1 MPIAETIGDAF
12 GGRFVEKG
20 LQKLGDINGQRKD
33 IQLGIEIHEWLQNT
47 YGDELFYND
56 FDAFLSSNHTVE
68 NLIVQL
74 RDPAPQQAQGREEFA
89 KKATS
94 SFVER
99 YQKQQAHKGQIEDIF
114 THIFDRAYSGIF
126 EFAPYSETGTLFSAL
141 QVGKADD
148 SALIRDMHTMIKEM
162 YGSRNVAQLPI
173 TSEPAEQDFTGIA
186 KEFQAEIEQIVS
198 ELQSKNR
205 FQDALDRY
213 MDLSLRIADTDI
225 RGEARNKLLCN
236 LRCNI
241 ALCHSNLNDL
251 QAALKALEVV
261 PAAIAE
267 SDATYNYVKAAILVQ
282 HHCSERYAD
291 ALNYTEVALRL
302 KPDHHRAF
310 FLYQQLRALLNKDTK
325 QNILNEI
332 ETHFAKISDPTVK
345 DALTDNYYA
354 FRGLVC
360 IAFDD
365 PDGVYENYT
374 LAKEHGY
381 DELIAQFNMLCALYG
396 QAVRK
401 APRGQRLLHPEL
413 DYKKLYDVWEGLKSL
428 LQNKRLE
435 EKSFQDLKYQAVRL
449 YAGTSCALMGT
460 HDLKPVDSYLPL
472 FTEDYETTRL
482 LIMGSE
488 ECLTSE
494 ITDHLHEDDRFVLHV
509 RQLLHEQGPGT
520 CKAEIEAYLACHGQ
534 VVEPSVVDTLLQLCI
549 MTEDVESY
557 RTYRELGNDGAF
569 AGGVLDALDA
579 CACEIEGNV
588 EKAKAMFDAVA
599 QAHTDYPILENT
611 FRFYK
616 RNGYITE
623 GEAVLFKLQ
632 SLQSEKKIYIKDIDT
647 FCREGIHFLV
657 SNKRPSAEDFLKNA
671 DIPEISPETYTSM
684 KAFVYNATN
693 DAARLH
699 DVLPYPDHT
708 EFQNGFDRAICLR
721 LMLRYDEGLQ
731 LSLELA
737 ERPQGIDKEEF
748 VKLYW
753 LISDFYLLK
762 KDMKESYE
770 WAVKAHE
777 LMKDRP
783 HDQSHQAWLGRAMR
797 CGHFEALK
805 PVIEYQQAYPAA
817 VDYIKTFSVSPEEE
831 DVGAKLLRELEKAA
845 PNASTYGERERE
857 FAKNYRELPAFI
869 HLVIQHYDGNW
880 LSVLEFARK
889 NKLRLGNGNTER
901 RKAEELWLGEDIVVD
916 AETLAIMAFCKCL
929 SALELIKRI
938 HISYGSISV
947 LQKMYLSNTDGCTAL
962 NELMDWINMNESI
975 ILEADGINN
984 PNEIL
989 TKALPPDFFAGCNVA
1004 TRLDVPFLCADAL
1017 MPLLQEA
1024 EVPLISEDIRFI
1036 TIPSLC
1042 NAFRR
1047 SKPGAADKMLY
1058 ELLKVGA
1065 FISFSADTI
1074 LEQVRG
1080 CGYKVEQEVL
1090 QPFLICKSEYDMGS
1104 FARVYL
1110 EAITKLKTEHEQAA
1124 VELSQLILH
1133 DAERIWR
1140 RGTYYRESAL
1150 RFEDERAEFRANHI
1164 AYYISEIAKGI
1175 KRIWKETIPA
1185 LKETCDSLWR
1195 EKVAWLKERE
1205 AIG

>member
-20 LQKLGDINGQRKD
+20 LQKLGDINGQHKD
-33 IQLGIEIHEWLQNT
+33 IQLGVEIHEWLQNT

-74 RDPAPQQAQGREEFA
+74 RDPAPQQAPGREEFA
-89 KKATS
+89 KKATL

-126 EFAPYSETGTLFSAL
+126 EFAPYSETGMLFSAL

-148 SALIRDMHTMIKEM
+148 SAFIRDIHTMIKEM
-162 YGSRNVAQLPI
+162 YGSRNVAQSPI
-173 TSEPAEQDFTGIA
+173 TPEPAEQDFTGIA

-205 FQDALDRY
+205 FQDALDQY

-261 PAAIAE
+261 PPAIAE

-282 HHCSERYAD
+282 HHCSERYAE

-310 FLYQQLRALLNKDTK
+310 FLYQQLRALLGKDTQK
-325 QNILNEI
+325 NILNDI
-332 ETHFAKISDPTVK
+332 ETHFAKISDPIVK
-345 DALTDNYYA
+345 DALADNYYA

-360 IAFDD
+360 VAFDD

-428 LQNKRLE
+428 LQDKRLE

-449 YAGTSCALMGT
+449 YAGTSYALMGT

-494 ITDHLHEDDRFVLHV
+494 VIDHLHEDDRFVLRV
-509 RQLLHEQGPGT
+509 RQLLHEQGPDT

-534 VVEPSVVDTLLQLCI
+534 VAEPSVIDTLLQLCI

-557 RTYRELGNDGAF
+557 RKYRELGNGGAF

-579 CACEIEGNV
+579 CVCEIEGNV

-623 GEAVLFKLQ
+623 GEAVLFRLQ
-632 SLQSEKKIYIKDIDT
+632 SLQNEKKIYIKDIDT

-684 KAFVYNATN
+684 KTFVYNATN

-699 DVLPYPDHT
+699 DALPYPDHT

-817 VDYIKTFSVSPEEE
+817 VDYIKPLYVDIKEEN
-831 DVGAKLLRELEKAA
+831 AAQKFFQELEKAD
-845 PNASTYGERERE
+845 PNITTYEEQERE
-857 FAKNYRELPAFI
+857 FAKNYKELPVFI
-869 HLVIQHYDGNW
+869 HLVIEHYGGNW
-880 LSVLEFARK
+880 FNILNFANR
-889 NKLRLGNGNTER
+889 NKLHLGTGDTER
-901 RKAEELWLGEDIVVD
+901 RNIEEAWLRDDVVVD
-916 AETLAIMAFCKCL
+916 AETLAVMAFCKCL
-929 SALELIKRI
+929 PALGTVKRI
-938 HISYGSISV
+938 HISYGSV
-947 LQKMYLSNTDGCTAL
+947 LLLQNMYLSNTDGCTAL
-962 NELMDWINMNESI
+962 NELMDWVNTNTAIV
-975 ILEADGINN
+975 LEADGIND
-984 PNEIL
+984 PSEIL
-989 TKALPPDFFAGCNVA
+989 AKALAPDFFASCNIA
-1004 TRLDVPFLCADAL
+1004 TRLEIPFLCADARI
-1017 MPLLQEA
+1017 PRLQSA
-1024 EVPLISEDIRFI
+1024 EVSLIADDIKFI

-1042 NAFRR
+1042 NVF
-1047 SKPGAADKMLY
+1047 KKTMPDAADQMLY
-1058 ELLKVGA
+1058 QLLKVGA

-1124 VELSQLILH
+1124 GELSQLILH

-1150 RFEDERAEFRANHI
+1150 RFEDEIAKFRANHI
-1164 AYYISEIAKGI
+1164 AYYVAEIIKGI
-1175 KRIWKETIPA
+1175 KSIWKETIPA

-1195 EKVAWLKERE
+1195 EEVAWLKERE
-1205 AIG
+1205 TIG

>member
-126 EFAPYSETGTLFSAL
+126 EFDPYSETGKLIGAFLVGQADNSAM
-141 QVGKADD
+141 
-148 SALIRDMHTMIKEM
+148 IRDVLAKFEKMCASQGTVQSSI
-162 YGSRNVAQLPI
+162 VP
-173 TSEPAEQDFTGIA
+173 EPVEQDYTGKA

-261 PAAIAE
+261 PPVIAE
-267 SDATYNYVKAAILVQ
+267 SDATFNYVKAAILVQ
-282 HHCSERYAD
+282 HHCSERYTD

-310 FLYQQLRALLNKDTK
+310 FLYQQLRALLNKDTQ

-332 ETHFAKISDPTVK
+332 ETHFAKISDPNVK

-354 FRGLVC
+354 FRGLICV
-360 IAFDD
+360 AFDD
-365 PDGVYENYT
+365 ADGVYENYT

-449 YAGTSCALMGT
+449 YAGTSYALMGT

-494 ITDHLHEDDRFVLHV
+494 IIDHLHEDDRFVLRV
-509 RQLLHEQGPGT
+509 RQLLHEQEPDT

-534 VVEPSVVDTLLQLCI
+534 VAEPSVIDTLLQLCI

-557 RTYRELGNDGAF
+557 RKYRELGNDGAF

-684 KAFVYNATN
+684 KTFVYNATN

-699 DVLPYPDHT
+699 DALPYPDHT

-817 VDYIKTFSVSPEEE
+817 VDYIKPLYVDIKEEN
-831 DVGAKLLRELEKAA
+831 AAQKFFQELEKAD
-845 PNASTYGERERE
+845 PNITTYEEQERE
-857 FAKNYRELPAFI
+857 FAKNYKELPVFI
-869 HLVIQHYDGNW
+869 HLVIEHYGGNW
-880 LSVLEFARK
+880 FNILNFANR
-889 NKLRLGNGNTER
+889 NKLHLGTGDTER
-901 RKAEELWLGEDIVVD
+901 RNIEEAWLRDDVVVD
-916 AETLAIMAFCKCL
+916 AETLAVMAFCKCL
-929 SALELIKRI
+929 PALGTVKRI
-938 HISYGSISV
+938 HISYGSV
-947 LQKMYLSNTDGCTAL
+947 LLLQNMYLSNTDGCTAL
-962 NELMDWINMNESI
+962 NELMDWVNTNTAIV
-975 ILEADGINN
+975 LEADGIND
-984 PNEIL
+984 PSEIL
-989 TKALPPDFFAGCNVA
+989 AKALAPDFFASCNIA
-1004 TRLDVPFLCADAL
+1004 TRLEIPFLCADARI
-1017 MPLLQEA
+1017 PRLQSA
-1024 EVPLISEDIRFI
+1024 EVSLIADDIKFI

-1042 NAFRR
+1042 NVF
-1047 SKPGAADKMLY
+1047 KKTMPDAADQMLY
-1058 ELLKVGA
+1058 QLLKVGA

-1124 VELSQLILH
+1124 GELSQLILH

-1150 RFEDERAEFRANHI
+1150 RFEDEIAKFRANHI
-1164 AYYISEIAKGI
+1164 AYYVAEIIKGI
-1175 KRIWKETIPA
+1175 KSIWKETIPA

-1195 EKVAWLKERE
+1195 EEVAWLKERE
-1205 AIG
+1205 TIG